1 MFKYF
6 VKKIFGT
13 ENDRYLKSIVP
24 VVARINEFE
33 SSIKPL
39 SNDELKQKT
48 VEFRQRLANG
58 ATLNHILPEAF
69 AVVREASS
77 RVLNMRHY
85 DVQMIGGI
93 VLHQGKIA
101 EMKTGEGKTLV
112 ATLAMYLNAL
122 EGRGTHLVTVND
134 YLASRD
140 AEWMGQIYRFLGLS
154 VGTILNG
161 MGTKDRRAA
170 YGCDITYGTN
180 SEFGFD
186 YLRDNMKY
194 DISHYVQREL
204 RYGIVDEVDSILID
218 EARTPLII
226 SGPSDES
233 TDLYVRVNAVVKT
246 LTDGKHFEKDE
257 KTKNAIL
264 TSEGIARVESM
275 IGVNNLYAPENLE
288 LVHHVIQALKA
299 NFMFHRDV
307 DYVVKNI
314 DGSDK
319 VMIVDEFTGR
329 LMEGRRYSDGLH
341 QALEAKEGVRV
352 ERENQTLATITYQN
366 FFRMYNK
373 LSGMTGT
380 ADTEAREFAEI
391 YNLGV
396 VVIPTNRTVIR
407 KDYPDQIYKNEK
419 AKEKAVI
426 KEILDK
432 NAKGQPVLVGTVSVE
447 KSERLSQLLT
457 KQGVK
462 HNVLNAKFHMKEAD
476 VVAQAG
482 RKGTITIATNMAG
495 RGTDIV
501 LGGNPDKLAVWEAE
515 KIMETID
522 TETPEFGDIL
532 KKYKEI
538 CVKEKEEVLAA
549 GGLHIVGT
557 ERHESRRIDNQL
569 RGRSGRQGDPGS
581 SRFFLSLEDDLM
593 RIFGSERLSS
603 VMERL
608 GIEEDQPIEHG
619 LISKSIENA
628 QKKVEGHN
636 FSIRK
641 NVLEYDDVMNQQ
653 RKTIYAMRRNILTGG
668 EKNKEVIYSMI
679 EEIVNY
685 GLTTTIPEKT
695 PVSNW
700 DFDGL
705 RDFIA
710 SVAMIENR
718 SVITN
723 VINSDAAS
731 RAPNLEQ
738 ALSAMAQKMYD
749 YLVELYDAKMS
760 EYGTELSSEME
771 RHVVLEVL
779 DTYWR
784 RHLLNMDHLREGI
797 GLRGYGQ
804 KNPKLEYKRE
814 GFRMFTEMMNNI
826 YFESIK
832 RLFTIQVVT
841 QETIEKFEQK
851 EQKKEQEV
859 QKNTTTAVEKEPVK
873 RTVAKVGR
881 NDNCPCGSGQKF
893 KRCCMN
899 KGIYD

>member
-6 VKKIFGT
+6 VRKVFGT
-13 ENDRYLKSIVP
+13 ENERYLKSITPLVERTNSFENS
-24 VVARINEFE
+24 VQKLSDQDLVAKTAEFKERI
-33 SSIKPL
+33 
-39 SNDELKQKT
+39 
-48 VEFRQRLANG
+48 ANG
-58 ATLNHILPEAF
+58 ESLDSILPEAF
-69 AVVREASS
+69 AVVREAGV
-77 RVLNMRHY
+77 RTLKMRHY
-85 DVQMIGGI
+85 DVQLIGGI

-112 ATLAMYLNAL
+112 ATLPMYLNAL
-122 EGRGTHLVTVND
+122 EGRSAHLVTVND

-154 VGTILNG
+154 VGTIVNG
-161 MGTKDRRAA
+161 MAKKDRHAA
-170 YGCDITYGTN
+170 YKCDITYGTN

-194 DISHYVQREL
+194 DISHYVQRDL
-204 RYGIVDEVDSILID
+204 RYAIVDEVDSILID

-226 SGPSDES
+226 SGPSDDS
-233 TDLYVRVNAVVKT
+233 TDLYVKVNAVVKT
-246 LTDGKHFEKDE
+246 LKDEAHFTKDE
-257 KTKNAIL
+257 KSKNAVL
-264 TSEGIARVESM
+264 TQEGIAKVESM
-275 IGVNNLYAPENLE
+275 LGIQNLYAPENLE
-288 LVHHVIQALKA
+288 LVHHVQQALKA
-299 NFMFHRDV
+299 IFMFHLDV

-341 QALEAKEGVRV
+341 QALEAKEGVKV

-366 FFRMYNK
+366 FFRMYDK

-396 VVIPTNRTVIR
+396 TVIPTNKPVIR
-407 KDYPDQIYKNEK
+407 DDAADQIYKSQS

-426 KEILDK
+426 KDIIEKK
-432 NAKGQPVLVGTVSVE
+432 NTGQPVLVGTVSVE
-447 KSERLSQLLT
+447 KSERLSHLLT
-457 KQGVK
+457 RQGIK
-462 HNVLNAKFHMKEAD
+462 HNVLNAKFHMKEAE

-482 RKGTITIATNMAG
+482 RKGSITIATNMAG

-501 LGGNPDKLAVWEAE
+501 LGGNPEKLADAEAERIMEEFNKDSQEYRDILKNFEKICEAE
-515 KIMETID
+515 K
-522 TETPEFGDIL
+522 
-532 KKYKEI
+532 K
-538 CVKEKEEVLAA
+538 EVLEA

-581 SRFFLSLEDDLM
+581 SRFYLSLDDDLM
-593 RIFGSERLSS
+593 RIFGSERLSN

-608 GIEEDQPIEHG
+608 GIEEDQPIEHKW
-619 LISKSIENA
+619 ISKSIENA

-653 RKTIYAMRRNILTGG
+653 RKTIYAMRRDILTGG
-668 EKNKEVIYSMI
+668 QKNKAVIYSMI
-679 EEIVNY
+679 EEIVNEII
-685 GLTTTIPEKT
+685 LISIPEKT
-695 PVSNW
+695 TPVSW
-700 DFDGL
+700 DFEGIKEMVNQLTTLDSDL
-705 RDFIA
+705 ELDEILNPETYSSMKA
-710 SVAMIENR
+710 EKAMTE
-718 SVITN
+718 V
-723 VINSDAAS
+723 
-731 RAPNLEQ
+731 
-738 ALSAMAQKMYD
+738 AQKIYD
-749 YLVELYDAKMS
+749 HVLEIYDNKMGQ
-760 EYGTELSSEME
+760 YTEDLSSEME
-771 RHVVLEVL
+771 RHIVLEVL
-779 DTYWR
+779 DLYWR

-814 GFRMFTEMMNNI
+814 GFRMFTEMMSSI
-826 YFESIK
+826 YNESVK
-832 RLFTIQVVT
+832 RLFAVQVVT
-841 QETIEKFEQK
+841 EEAIEKFEEK
-851 EQKKEQEV
+851 EQKKEAQI
-859 QKNTTTAVEKEPVK
+859 QRSTTNINRETVK
-873 RTVAKVGR
+873 RKTPKVGR
-881 NDNCPCGSGQKF
+881 NDPCPCGSGQKF
-893 KRCCMN
+893 KKCCMN